1 MTKWPPSCVHRQMA
15 EEQEACWGRVAGV
28 EGVPRPVEEPL
39 ALAAQRLAQGD
50 LAALDLVW
58 DLCARDLYGL
68 ALWRSGSVADAEDA
82 VQEVFLRLATSPQAL
97 GRARGPRAY
106 LLTMAHHAVVDV
118 GRKGRGGALDAD
130 LLVVLP
136 GPNVDPVRVADG
148 VRASRLVRSLPAKQR
163 EVVFLKHFADL
174 TFKEIGR
181 ITGVPTFTASSR
193 YGSAMRRL
201 RAEMGVPR

>member
-1 MTKWPPSCVHRQMA
+1 MA
-15 EEQEACWGRVAGV
+15 KEQETLWARVAGV
-28 EGVPRPVEEPL
+28 EGVPRTVEEPL
-39 ALAAQRLAQGD
+39 AVAAQRLAHGD
-50 LAALDLVW
+50 LAALHDVW

-97 GRARGPRAY
+97 SRARGPRAY
-106 LLTMAHHAVVDV
+106 LLTMAHHAAVDV
-118 GRKGRGGALDAD
+118 GRKRREEPLATE

-136 GPNVDPVRVADG
+136 GPTVDPGRVADG
-148 VRASRLVRSLPAKQR
+148 ARASHLVRSLPAKQR
-163 EVVFLKHFADL
+163 EVVFLKHFAEL